1 MVFTIFTIT
10 DIKYWQKIQNKKNK
24 TKTKQKQTK
33 TEKQQNKQIEK
44 KPPTTSAPTELFLE
58 ILFYWHCVTSTT
70 FEYSSR

>member
-33 TEKQQNKQIEK
+33 TEKHQQYKQIRK
-44 KPPTTSAPTELFLE
+44 KTQQSYF
-58 ILFYWHCVTSTT
+58 
-70 FEYSSR
+70 